1 MRLISSRATF
11 FHKRVFPLI
20 WFGFLAVF
28 ALTAV
33 IGRGPLFVLVP
44 VSVMAVFGFFIMK
57 KLVFDLVDQV
67 WDEGAELRIRN
78 RGREVRVPLAEIVNI
93 SYSPLNPQR
102 ATLSLREATLLG
114 REIAFVPPTVWIP
127 FARSPLIDDL
137 IQRVDEARLAAAR
150 LR

>member
-1 MRLISSRATF
+1 MRLITSRATF

-20 WFGFLAVF
+20 WFGGLAVF

-33 IGRGPLFVLVP
+33 VGRGPLFVLVP
-44 VSVMAVFGFFIMK
+44 VSVMGVFGFVFMK

-67 WDEGAELRIRN
+67 WDEGADLLIRN
-78 RGREVRVPLAEIVNI
+78 RGREVRVQFAEIVNI

-102 ATLSLREATLLG
+102 ATLSLRHPTALG

-127 FARSPLIDDL
+127 FARSPVIDDL
-137 IQRVDEARLAAAR
+137 IQRVDAAR
-150 LR
+150 LSAGRLR